1 MNSKRKAID
10 YWLIALLVTVLVSAM
25 AAAIWGTLELAER
38 QERLTEH
45 FLQNNEQ
52 AVHARSEGQ
61 FLEIQGDLEAEAE
74 AFAGLDSLDMRP
86 IIGRWRSLL
95 RSNRMITAIRLADE
109 LGNEIALNGT
119 PTGLVQMA
127 TNNGSRE
134 GPPIGLFLANMDT
147 SGLLDS
153 VWLHNESY
161 DPRRKAW
168 YGRALE
174 DSTGEPVWTLG
185 TAADSTRS
193 LQISFLIRSPE
204 RHAPFHIM
212 MFDVAL
218 APSRWL
224 DTRTLAGGR
233 LNGILFDADARIFGR
248 TRSTEF
254 DADEQELSAM
264 LAAVMAGN
272 TEDLAPV
279 KVRGHRYVGK
289 VSQHPLNGL
298 MLYTLVLVD
307 ADVAEPW
314 VRVERIALWS
324 MVGLLI
330 FIVVLLTWLLIR
342 RLQGNERIRQH
353 AKRSRS
359 LERKLTKTI
368 GERDVLNREVHHR
381 VKNNLQ
387 VVSSL
392 LNLQAS
398 RLEHGPV
405 REEFLRGKRRIDT
418 IALVHHKMYDLKD
431 LRNVD
436 LQQFFNQLITSLA
449 VMHLPNS
456 RTVSHELKAGGIK
469 ADQDTAIELGII
481 LCELVTN
488 TYQHAFPYATGG
500 HVDIL
505 VQPVESDLHRLIVKD
520 NGRGLPANYN
530 NGEGKLG
537 LEIVDALAE
546 QLNGSFH
553 VRTEG
558 GGVTFEVL
566 FRMKWNT
573 SAGDI
578 IDPQGAE

>member
-1 MNSKRKAID
+1 
-10 YWLIALLVTVLVSAM
+10 
-25 AAAIWGTLELAER
+25 
-38 QERLTEH
+38 
-45 FLQNNEQ
+45 
-52 AVHARSEGQ
+52 
-61 FLEIQGDLEAEAE
+61 
-74 AFAGLDSLDMRP
+74 
-86 IIGRWRSLL
+86 
-95 RSNRMITAIRLADE
+95 
-109 LGNEIALNGT
+109 
-119 PTGLVQMA
+119 
-127 TNNGSRE
+127 
-134 GPPIGLFLANMDT
+134 
-147 SGLLDS
+147 
-153 VWLHNESY
+153 
-161 DPRRKAW
+161 
-168 YGRALE
+168 
-174 DSTGEPVWTLG
+174 
-185 TAADSTRS
+185 
-193 LQISFLIRSPE
+193 
-204 RHAPFHIM
+204 
-212 MFDVAL
+212 
-218 APSRWL
+218 
-224 DTRTLAGGR
+224 
-233 LNGILFDADARIFGR
+233 
-248 TRSTEF
+248 
-254 DADEQELSAM
+254 
-264 LAAVMAGN
+264 
-272 TEDLAPV
+272 
-279 KVRGHRYVGK
+279 VGK

-324 MVGLLI
+324 MVGLLM

-398 RLEHGPV
+398 RLENGPV